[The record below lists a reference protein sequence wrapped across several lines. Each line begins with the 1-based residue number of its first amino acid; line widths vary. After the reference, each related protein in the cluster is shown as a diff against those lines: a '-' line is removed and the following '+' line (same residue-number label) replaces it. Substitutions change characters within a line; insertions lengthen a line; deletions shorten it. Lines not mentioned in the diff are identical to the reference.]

1 VTSERSSSPD
11 ESPSAPVRDDGP
23 TVITVNKPEPWMHI
37 TVWFV
42 GVILA
47 SLVPI
52 IWAEQSAQPANPAP
66 NINEILGH
74 GDLYLIS
81 VILLIAGI
89 TEIILSLRL
98 IPQTLVVA
106 MLILGGFLLVTVDA
120 ARYAGASSVSETG
133 STAASVTHWS
143 LALFV
148 ISVVH
153 SSICVGLEATVK

>member
-1 VTSERSSSPD
+1 MTSEKSSSPD
-11 ESPSAPVRDDGP
+11 EHLSAPARDYGQA
-23 TVITVNKPEPWMHI
+23 VITVKKAETWKHVA
-37 TVWFV
+37 VWFV

-47 SLVPI
+47 SLLPI
-52 IWAEQSAQPANPAP
+52 IWAAQSAQPASPAP
-66 NINEILGH
+66 SINELLGR

-120 ARYAGASSVSETG
+120 ARYAGASSVPETG